1 MRALKVVLSLS
12 MVFITGSF
20 LLADEEGQTFLD
32 QATEAKLNAKNFQ
45 DLEEVVKLAEKAVEA
60 GLDDGGR
67 EFAIQL
73 ITSTLYQRAEQL
85 SNPLL
90 SDVRPNSGWKCVVW
104 H

>member
-1 MRALKVVLSLS
+1 MRALKVVLRLS

-73 ITSTLYQRAEQL
+73 ITSTL
-85 SNPLL
+85 
-90 SDVRPNSGWKCVVW
+90 
-104 H
+104 